1 MKIPRDCDG
10 VALSRALRV
19 FGDIIARQTGS
30 HMTLTTQNHGEHHV
44 TIPAHRPIK
53 VGTLQGILKSV
64 ARHHGIAIDDLLRE
78 LGL

>member
-10 VALSRALRV
+10 ATLSRALRV
-19 FGDIIARQTGS
+19 LGYVLARQTGS

-53 VGTLQGILKSV
+53 VGTLQGILKSI
-64 ARHHGIAIDDLLRE
+64 ARHHGVAIDDLLRE